1 MIEHWIETIGPWAVF
16 IGLMLEGE
24 VALILAGY
32 AVHHGYLELL
42 PTLLLGTLGGTCTDS
57 LYYWLGRKY
66 GVKLLRSRKSLRPL
80 RARAILMLRR
90 YGHVMAFSVRFAF
103 GLRIALPI
111 AIGASRMKPRAFHLY
126 NLLGSFCFSV
136 FYLAMGYGVGRMIQ
150 GLIRRAGISEV
161 DAVIGVVVL
170 GALVWLV
177 REWRLYHAPTPPDD
191 EKPVRRR
198 S

>member
-1 MIEHWIETIGPWAVF
+1 MEEWIQSIGPWAVF

-32 AVHHGYLELL
+32 AVHHGYLDLL

-66 GVKLLRSRKSLRPL
+66 GVKLLRSRRSLRPL

-90 YGHVMAFSVRFAF
+90 YGHVMAFAVRFAF

-111 AIGASRMKPRAFHLY
+111 AIGASRMKPRTFHLY
-126 NLLGSFCFSV
+126 NLLGSFTFAV
-136 FYLAMGYGVGRMIQ
+136 FYLAMGYGVGRTIQ
-150 GLIRRAGISEV
+150 GFIRRAGISEL
-161 DAVIGVVVL
+161 DAVIALVVI

-177 REWRLYHAPTPPDD
+177 REWRLYHAPQVARDD
-191 EKPVRRR
+191 DDPLNRPR
-198 S
+198 